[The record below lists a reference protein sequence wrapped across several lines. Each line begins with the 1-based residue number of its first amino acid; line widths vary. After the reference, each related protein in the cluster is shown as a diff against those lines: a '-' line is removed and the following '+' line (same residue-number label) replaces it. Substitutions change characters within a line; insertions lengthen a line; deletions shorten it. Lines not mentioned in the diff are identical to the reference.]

1 MNWYGF
7 KSTQRAVTHF
17 LLVVDA
23 DALSVK
29 TNLMYCKSRI
39 GMLESQLTN
48 TETELKEQTILHER
62 EISELKRLHDVR
74 SYSDVWHSLNQ
85 LLFEV

>member
-1 MNWYGF
+1 MIITDILDLI
-7 KSTQRAVTHF
+7 SETISVF
-17 LLVVDA
+17 LDA

-39 GMLESQLTN
+39 GMLESQLTSK
-48 TETELKEQTILHER
+48 ETELKEQTILHER

-74 SYSDVWHSLNQ
+74 IL
-85 LLFEV
+85 